1 MEATSAW
8 WGRHRICISQ
18 GHFDLSNRTRT
29 LWEQHV
35 FWTRMFINSAVF
47 HSPDLDFVTERL
59 LRNPRDFQV
68 LLEPLYGRQ
77 AAAGFATLLTEHLS
91 IAAELVQA
99 AIAGN
104 SAAVA
109 DAERRWYQ
117 NADQIAAFLAHINPF
132 WSEQEWQ
139 RMLHEHLALTE
150 EEAVK
155 VITGDHAA
163 STALLDRI
171 EAQALEMADMMTE
184 GIVKQFPRQ
193 FR

>member
-1 MEATSAW
+1 MLSAA
-8 WGRHRICISQ
+8 WGRCRRCITQ
-18 GHFDLSNRTRT
+18 AHLDLNNRLRT

-35 FWTRMFINSAVF
+35 FWTRLFINSAAF
-47 HSPDLDFVTERL
+47 NLPDIGFVTQRL
-59 LRNPRDFQV
+59 LRNPRDFEV
-68 LLEPLYGRQ
+68 LLKPLYGQ
-77 AAAGFATLLTEHLS
+77 QIAASFATLFTSHLT

-104 SAAVA
+104 AAVVA

-132 WSEQEWQ
+132 WSEQEWR
-139 RMLHEHLALTE
+139 RMLREHLALTQQ
-150 EEAVK
+150 EAVA
-155 VITGDHAA
+155 VITGDYAT
-163 STALLDRI
+163 STALLDKI
-171 EAQALEMADMMTE
+171 EVQALEMADMMTE